1 MCETISKNLI
11 LRKFS
16 LKMTIF
22 HQLSYF
28 HIIMPI
34 LIWKHHV
41 HVWTFYI
48 PIRFSVHCES
58 RGCNR
63 IANHKDWAWSSICHL
78 DQKYSAFLRF
88 VLWSLKPCLLHFVA
102 FFQVTCKWDHSF
114 KTSANFQ
121 DFWTLPLPSA
131 FQQNAYDGDFWP
143 LCTVTVWP
151 SANGDTP
158 PPKTCWRLKWM
169 VLLQEI
175 FSSLLT
181 FFYHF

>member
-1 MCETISKNLI
+1 MAIQNPDSLVFNIKIGISMCETISKNLI

-88 VLWSLKPCLLHFVA
+88 VLWSLKPCLLHFAA
-102 FFQVTCKWDHSF
+102 FFRVTSLFSTGVDNEKALELTNSTVFYRGIQWKS
-114 KTSANFQ
+114 SRAG
-121 DFWTLPLPSA
+121 
-131 FQQNAYDGDFWP
+131 QQNNNFTFQPGF
-143 LCTVTVWP
+143 
-151 SANGDTP
+151 NI
-158 PPKTCWRLKWM
+158 
-169 VLLQEI
+169 EI
-175 FSSLLT
+175 SPQNAT
-181 FFYHF
+181 KHPAA

>member
-121 DFWTLPLPSA
+121 DFWTLPPTIGIPAKCLWWGFLTLMYCDRLTIGKWGHPSP
-131 FQQNAYDGDFWP
+131 QD
-143 LCTVTVWP
+143 
-151 SANGDTP
+151 
-158 PPKTCWRLKWM
+158 M
-169 VLLQEI
+169 
-175 FSSLLT
+175 LT
-181 FFYHF
+181 S